1 MQGSFC
7 AGDRDIH
14 KHSKNI
20 ANERNPIHKLNMNIS
35 AVRRLGIYSHIK
47 KNPPS

>member
-1 MQGSFC
+1 MV
-7 AGDRDIH
+7 ADWAWDIH

-20 ANERNPIHKLNMNIS
+20 ANERNPIDKLNMNVSTI
-35 AVRRLGIYSHIK
+35 RRLGIDSHIQ